1 MLVLLGLGVMLAGFA
16 LRWNPLL
23 VIVLA
28 ALASGLAAGQGAL
41 ATLAS
46 LGKAFNSARY
56 VMIIWL
62 LLPVIGLLEAH
73 GLQEHAH
80 TLIGRLRGATVA
92 RLLTGYLLAR
102 QISAAL
108 GLDAAAGQAQ
118 TVRPLLAPM
127 VEAAAER
134 QAPGLDEATRE
145 EIKAMAAATD
155 NVGRFFGEDI
165 VLAVGSI
172 LLMKGVLDR
181 AGIVLEPWQYSLWAI
196 PTAVVALVI
205 HGWRLRRIDRAL
217 ARRAAQAGG
226 ADA

>member
-1 MLVLLGLGVMLAGFA
+1 
-16 LRWNPLL
+16 
-23 VIVLA
+23 
-28 ALASGLAAGQGAL
+28 
-41 ATLAS
+41 
-46 LGKAFNSARY
+46 
-56 VMIIWL
+56 
-62 LLPVIGLLEAH
+62 
-73 GLQEHAH
+73 
-80 TLIGRLRGATVA
+80 
-92 RLLTGYLLAR
+92 
-102 QISAAL
+102 
-108 GLDAAAGQAQ
+108 
-118 TVRPLLAPM
+118 M

-134 QAPGLDEATRE
+134 QAPGLDEAKRE

-165 VLAVGSI
+165 FLAVGSI

-181 AGIVLEPWQYSLWAI
+181 VGIVLEPWQYSLWAI